1 LKIIIP
7 LAVQKPGEYFFDL
20 KEPIQS
26 EKRHGGRCL
35 SLSKPGRCK
44 NYYRMIVQLVFA
56 TRSSHWNSNTRGFLG
71 DPGLPQV

>member
-1 LKIIIP
+1 M
-7 LAVQKPGEYFFDL
+7 
-20 KEPIQS
+20 
-26 EKRHGGRCL
+26 